1 MVGNTTENT
10 YSDDSLLS
18 RLDRSLAKVEDFFTL
33 LAAVVILALMLF
45 GTLNAIF
52 RKGPKVLTAIFE
64 SLDIPIEIYSFPIW
78 GYTDL
83 VQLFMVA
90 FAFLAIAGMQR
101 VGGHIRMELVVRTMR
116 GRTLWISGRILLIVG
131 RTL

>member
-33 LAAVVILALMLF
+33 LAAIVILALMLF

-52 RKGPKVLTAIFE
+52 RKGPKVLTSIFE
-64 SLDIPIEIYSFPIW
+64 SLNIPIEIYSFPIW

-90 FAFLAIAGMQR
+90 FAFLAISQECNEWVAIFG
-101 VGGHIRMELVVRTMR
+101 
-116 GRTLWISGRILLIVG
+116 WNW
-131 RTL
+131 

>member
-18 RLDRSLAKVEDFFTL
+18 RLDRSLAKIEDFFTL
-33 LAAVVILALMLF
+33 LAAIVILALMLF

-64 SLDIPIEIYSFPIW
+64 SLNIPIEIYSFPIW

-83 VQLFMVA
+83 VQLNQDLMQSLLQMYSNLTQLVLIENCYTLVQWG
-90 FAFLAIAGMQR
+90 FASPSTTSHAED
-101 VGGHIRMELVVRTMR
+101 V
-116 GRTLWISGRILLIVG
+116 
-131 RTL
+131 

>member
-18 RLDRSLAKVEDFFTL
+18 RLDRSLAKIEDFLTL
-33 LAAVVILALMLF
+33 LSAIVILGLMLF

-52 RKGPKVLTAIFE
+52 RKGPKVLTSIFE
-64 SLDIPIEIYSFPIW
+64 YLNIPIEIYSFPIW

-90 FAFLAIAGMQR
+90 FAFLALECQ
-101 VGGHIRMELVVRTMR
+101 L
-116 GRTLWISGRILLIVG
+116 
-131 RTL
+131 